1 MVSQFSSVYISSRV
15 VRSNSC
21 SCVYRP
27 NNMKLNTQQTV
38 EILHFNNTS
47 TQIYIILLMS
57 SSSATTFTTTTS
69 AFLSS
74 LSSRSNNN
82 KKART
87 IKRNVVR
94 AQEQHDDVNEDGNEE
109 TKKRSSSSR
118 RSALINASA
127 ATLAMVIPSS
137 FKTSSNSG
145 SAFAA
150 SSSSLS
156 SNTNENEFA
165 DAKSMQMLRR
175 EGEFSLTDEEWRERL
190 SNAADTDP
198 FAYQVLR
205 KAATERPLSSPLY
218 TEKRVGTYV
227 CAGCENPLFSSE
239 TKYDSGTGW
248 PSFYDHLPNAVTEVP
263 DFSIMF
269 LPRTETR
276 CKRCQGHLGHSF
288 EDGPKPTGIRYC
300 MNGAALKFVAKDV

>member
-1 MVSQFSSVYISSRV
+1 
-15 VRSNSC
+15 
-21 SCVYRP
+21 
-27 NNMKLNTQQTV
+27 MKLNTQQTV

-47 TQIYIILLMS
+47 TQIYIVLLMS
-57 SSSATTFTTTTS
+57 SSSATTFTTTKS
-69 AFLSS
+69 AFIRS

-150 SSSSLS
+150 SSSLS
-156 SNTNENEFA
+156 SNNENEFA

-300 MNGAALKFVAKDV
+300 MNGAALKFVPKDV

>member
-1 MVSQFSSVYISSRV
+1 
-15 VRSNSC
+15 
-21 SCVYRP
+21 
-27 NNMKLNTQQTV
+27 MKLNTQQTV

-47 TQIYIILLMS
+47 TQKYIILLMS

-150 SSSSLS
+150 SSSLS

-300 MNGAALKFVAKDV
+300 MNGAALKFVPKDV

>member
-1 MVSQFSSVYISSRV
+1 
-15 VRSNSC
+15 
-21 SCVYRP
+21 
-27 NNMKLNTQQTV
+27 
-38 EILHFNNTS
+38 
-47 TQIYIILLMS
+47 MS
-57 SSSATTFTTTTS
+57 SSSATTFTTTKS
-69 AFLSS
+69 AFIRS
-74 LSSRSNNN
+74 LSSRSNNT

-94 AQEQHDDVNEDGNEE
+94 AQEQHDDVHEDGNEETNEE

-150 SSSSLS
+150 SSSLS
-156 SNTNENEFA
+156 SNNENEFA

-300 MNGAALKFVAKDV
+300 MNGAALKFVPKDV

>member
-1 MVSQFSSVYISSRV
+1 
-15 VRSNSC
+15 
-21 SCVYRP
+21 
-27 NNMKLNTQQTV
+27 MKLNTQQTV

-47 TQIYIILLMS
+47 TQIYMILLMS

-94 AQEQHDDVNEDGNEE
+94 AQEQHDDGNEDGNEE

-137 FKTSSNSG
+137 FETSSNSG

-150 SSSSLS
+150 SSSFS
-156 SNTNENEFA
+156 SNNENEFA

-300 MNGAALKFVAKDV
+300 MNGAALKFVPKDV

>member
-1 MVSQFSSVYISSRV
+1 
-15 VRSNSC
+15 
-21 SCVYRP
+21 
-27 NNMKLNTQQTV
+27 MKLNTQQTV

-57 SSSATTFTTTTS
+57 SSSATTFTTTS
-69 AFLSS
+69 SFLSS

-82 KKART
+82 KKAR
-87 IKRNVVR
+87 RNVVHVVR

-109 TKKRSSSSR
+109 TNEETKKRSSSR

-150 SSSSLS
+150 SSSLS
-156 SNTNENEFA
+156 SNNENEFA

>member
-1 MVSQFSSVYISSRV
+1 
-15 VRSNSC
+15 
-21 SCVYRP
+21 
-27 NNMKLNTQQTV
+27 
-38 EILHFNNTS
+38 
-47 TQIYIILLMS
+47 MS

-69 AFLSS
+69 AFIRS
-74 LSSRSNNN
+74 LSSRSNNT

-94 AQEQHDDVNEDGNEE
+94 AQEQHDDVNEDGNEETNEE

-150 SSSSLS
+150 SSSLS
-156 SNTNENEFA
+156 SNNENEFA

-300 MNGAALKFVAKDV
+300 MNGAALKFVPKDV

>member
-1 MVSQFSSVYISSRV
+1 
-15 VRSNSC
+15 
-21 SCVYRP
+21 
-27 NNMKLNTQQTV
+27 MKLNTQQTV

-94 AQEQHDDVNEDGNEE
+94 AQEQHDDGNEDGNEE

-137 FKTSSNSG
+137 FETSSNSG

-150 SSSSLS
+150 SSSFS
-156 SNTNENEFA
+156 SNNENEFA

-300 MNGAALKFVAKDV
+300 MNGAALKFVPKDV

>member
-1 MVSQFSSVYISSRV
+1 
-15 VRSNSC
+15 
-21 SCVYRP
+21 
-27 NNMKLNTQQTV
+27 MKLNTQQTV

-47 TQIYIILLMS
+47 TQKYIILLMS

-69 AFLSS
+69 SFMSS
-74 LSSRSNNN
+74 LSRRNIN
-82 KKART
+82 KKA
-87 IKRNVVR
+87 KRNVVHVVR
-94 AQEQHDDVNEDGNEE
+94 AQEQHVDGKEDGNDETNEE
-109 TKKRSSSSR
+109 TKKRSSSR

-300 MNGAALKFVAKDV
+300 MNGAALKFVPKDV

>member
-1 MVSQFSSVYISSRV
+1 
-15 VRSNSC
+15 
-21 SCVYRP
+21 
-27 NNMKLNTQQTV
+27 MKLNTQQTV

-74 LSSRSNNN
+74 LSSRSNNT

-150 SSSSLS
+150 SSSFS
-156 SNTNENEFA
+156 SNNENEFA

-227 CAGCENPLFSSE
+227 CAGCENPLFTSE

-300 MNGAALKFVAKDV
+300 MNGAALKFVPKDV

>member
-1 MVSQFSSVYISSRV
+1 MYHI
-15 VRSNSC
+15 NT
-21 SCVYRP
+21 
-27 NNMKLNTQQTV
+27 MKLNTQQTV

-47 TQIYIILLMS
+47 TQIHIILLMS
-57 SSSATTFTTTTS
+57 SSSATTFTTTS
-69 AFLSS
+69 SFLSS

-82 KKART
+82 KKAR
-87 IKRNVVR
+87 RNVVHVVR

-109 TKKRSSSSR
+109 TNEETKKRSSSR

-145 SAFAA
+145 AAFAA
-150 SSSSLS
+150 SSSFS
-156 SNTNENEFA
+156 SNNENEFA

>member
-1 MVSQFSSVYISSRV
+1 MYHI
-15 VRSNSC
+15 NT
-21 SCVYRP
+21 
-27 NNMKLNTQQTV
+27 MKLNTQQTV

-57 SSSATTFTTTTS
+57 SSSATTFTTTS
-69 AFLSS
+69 SFLSS

-82 KKART
+82 KKAR
-87 IKRNVVR
+87 RNVVHVVR

-109 TKKRSSSSR
+109 TNEETKKRSSSR

-145 SAFAA
+145 AAFAA
-150 SSSSLS
+150 SSSFS
-156 SNTNENEFA
+156 SNNENEFA

>member
-1 MVSQFSSVYISSRV
+1 
-15 VRSNSC
+15 
-21 SCVYRP
+21 
-27 NNMKLNTQQTV
+27 MKLNTQQTV

-74 LSSRSNNN
+74 LSSRSNIN

-94 AQEQHDDVNEDGNEE
+94 AQEQHDDGNEDGNEE

-150 SSSSLS
+150 SSSLS
-156 SNTNENEFA
+156 SNNENEFA

-300 MNGAALKFVAKDV
+300 MNGAALKFVPKDV

>member
-1 MVSQFSSVYISSRV
+1 
-15 VRSNSC
+15 
-21 SCVYRP
+21 
-27 NNMKLNTQQTV
+27 MKLNTQQTV

-74 LSSRSNNN
+74 LSSRSNNT

-127 ATLAMVIPSS
+127 ATLAIVIPSS

-150 SSSSLS
+150 SSSLS
-156 SNTNENEFA
+156 SNNENEFA

-300 MNGAALKFVAKDV
+300 MNGAALKFVPKDV

>member
-1 MVSQFSSVYISSRV
+1 
-15 VRSNSC
+15 
-21 SCVYRP
+21 
-27 NNMKLNTQQTV
+27 MKLNTQQTV

-150 SSSSLS
+150 SSSFS
-156 SNTNENEFA
+156 SNNENEFA

>member
-1 MVSQFSSVYISSRV
+1 
-15 VRSNSC
+15 
-21 SCVYRP
+21 
-27 NNMKLNTQQTV
+27 MKLNTQQTV

-94 AQEQHDDVNEDGNEE
+94 AQEQHDDGNEDGNEE

-150 SSSSLS
+150 SSSFS
-156 SNTNENEFA
+156 SNNENEFA

-300 MNGAALKFVAKDV
+300 MNGAALKFVPKDV

>member
-1 MVSQFSSVYISSRV
+1 MYHI
-15 VRSNSC
+15 NT
-21 SCVYRP
+21 
-27 NNMKLNTQQTV
+27 MKLNTQQTV

-47 TQIYIILLMS
+47 TQKYIILLMS

-69 AFLSS
+69 SFMSS
-74 LSSRSNNN
+74 LSRRNIN
-82 KKART
+82 KKA
-87 IKRNVVR
+87 KRNVVHVVR
-94 AQEQHDDVNEDGNEE
+94 AQEQHVDVKEDGNDETNEE
-109 TKKRSSSSR
+109 TKKRSSSR

-300 MNGAALKFVAKDV
+300 MNGAALKFVPKDV

>member
-1 MVSQFSSVYISSRV
+1 
-15 VRSNSC
+15 
-21 SCVYRP
+21 
-27 NNMKLNTQQTV
+27 MKLNTQQTV

-150 SSSSLS
+150 SSSLS
-156 SNTNENEFA
+156 SNNENEFA

-218 TEKRVGTYV
+218 TEKRVGMYV

-300 MNGAALKFVAKDV
+300 MNGAALKFVPKDV

>member
-1 MVSQFSSVYISSRV
+1 
-15 VRSNSC
+15 
-21 SCVYRP
+21 
-27 NNMKLNTQQTV
+27 MKLNTQQTV

-109 TKKRSSSSR
+109 KKKRSSSSR

-150 SSSSLS
+150 SSSFS
-156 SNTNENEFA
+156 SNNENEFA

-300 MNGAALKFVAKDV
+300 MNGAALKFVPKDV

>member
-1 MVSQFSSVYISSRV
+1 MYHI
-15 VRSNSC
+15 NT
-21 SCVYRP
+21 
-27 NNMKLNTQQTV
+27 MKLNTQQTV

-47 TQIYIILLMS
+47 TQKYIILLMS

-69 AFLSS
+69 SFMSS
-74 LSSRSNNN
+74 LSRRNIN
-82 KKART
+82 KKA
-87 IKRNVVR
+87 KRNVVHVVR
-94 AQEQHDDVNEDGNEE
+94 AQEQHDDVKEDGNDETNEE
-109 TKKRSSSSR
+109 TKKRSSSR

-300 MNGAALKFVAKDV
+300 MNGAALKFVPKDV

>member
-1 MVSQFSSVYISSRV
+1 MYHT
-15 VRSNSC
+15 NT
-21 SCVYRP
+21 
-27 NNMKLNTQQTV
+27 MKLNTQQTV
-38 EILHFNNTS
+38 IEILHNNNNTS

-57 SSSATTFTTTTS
+57 SSSATTFTTTS
-69 AFLSS
+69 SFMSS
-74 LSSRSNNN
+74 LSSRRNIN
-82 KKART
+82 KKARR
-87 IKRNVVR
+87 KVVNVVR
-94 AQEQHDDVNEDGNEE
+94 AQEQHDDVNEDGNDETNEE
-109 TKKRSSSSR
+109 TKKRSSSR

-150 SSSSLS
+150 SSSLS

>member
-1 MVSQFSSVYISSRV
+1 
-15 VRSNSC
+15 
-21 SCVYRP
+21 
-27 NNMKLNTQQTV
+27 MKLNTQQTV

-69 AFLSS
+69 SFMSS
-74 LSSRSNNN
+74 LSRRNIN
-82 KKART
+82 KKA
-87 IKRNVVR
+87 KRNVVHVVR
-94 AQEQHDDVNEDGNEE
+94 AQEQHDDVKEDGNDETNEE
-109 TKKRSSSSR
+109 TKKRSSSR

-300 MNGAALKFVAKDV
+300 MNGAALKFVPKDV